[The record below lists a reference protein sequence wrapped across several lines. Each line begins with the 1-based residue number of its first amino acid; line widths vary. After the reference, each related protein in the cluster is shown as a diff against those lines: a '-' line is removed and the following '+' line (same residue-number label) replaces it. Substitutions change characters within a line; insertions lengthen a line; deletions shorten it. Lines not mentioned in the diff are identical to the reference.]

1 LNKPTLPT
9 QAVSRRKS
17 PYQSQIHVP
26 QQHKSRF
33 SSLRSHAKSKLRLIP
48 IYSAK
53 DAVIINAADGLS
65 VTAAAMKTL
74 HHCLQI
80 NFLGTHA

>member
-17 PYQSQIHVP
+17 PYQSQTHVP
-26 QQHKSRF
+26 LQHKSRF
-33 SSLRSHAKSKLRLIP
+33 SSLRSHTESKLRLIP

-65 VTAAAMKTL
+65 VAAAAMKRYT
-74 HHCLQI
+74 I
-80 NFLGTHA
+80 VYKSNF